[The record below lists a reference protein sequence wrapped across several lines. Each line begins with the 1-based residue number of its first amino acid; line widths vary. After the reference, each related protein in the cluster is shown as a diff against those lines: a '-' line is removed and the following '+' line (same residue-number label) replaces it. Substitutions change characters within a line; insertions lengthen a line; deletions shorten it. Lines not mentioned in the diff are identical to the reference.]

1 MKPQAQAKSKNN
13 DLVKR
18 ILNLPPTL
26 DLLIA
31 FPLAAYAG
39 YVLHAGEGPRMF
51 GFMAIAAAFCFAG
64 LGVNAVLRNIRE
76 LKVLEQYS
84 QPGLVTQLDEAK
96 FERIL
101 RALYTTRGYMIEEP
115 GDHHEDPAYDFI
127 LIRAKERLLVR
138 TRDWVEDKVPI
149 STLKKVWNAKRPVK
163 ATGIVIAT
171 NGEFAED
178 AVEWGRRQ
186 SIEMLTGRDIEA
198 AVLAEVADGQQND
211 KAGKKKPPTPTPSNS
226 MPQPVAAPVQLTAAP
241 VPPPPQFIFLDFAA
255 IENGTEQLGGLL
267 DKHPSYQIVATT
279 GKDRPLEDLK
289 AQLSGYGDRL
299 CGKTPDM
306 PQYGTSAR
314 YYEIVHYLANSANGS
329 NAKWIALDTQA
340 NAFPEGCAELVPIS
354 HMHGL
359 DQQALADLDSR
370 MRIVGN
376 RK

>member
-1 MKPQAQAKSKNN
+1 MKPQAHAKSKNN

-64 LGVNAVLRNIRE
+64 LGVNAVLRNMRE

-84 QPGLVTQLDEAK
+84 RPGLVTQLDEAK

-138 TRDWVEDKVPI
+138 TRDWVEDKVPL

-186 SIEMLTGRDIEA
+186 NIEMLTGRDIEA

-211 KAGKKKPPTPTPSNS
+211 MAGKKKPPTSPPSNS
-226 MPQPVAAPVQLTAAP
+226 MPQQVAVPVQLTAAP

-255 IENGTEQLGGLL
+255 IEKGTEQLGGLL
-267 DKHPSYQIVATT
+267 DKHPGYQIVATT
-279 GKDRPLEDLK
+279 GKDRPLEDMK

-306 PQYGTSAR
+306 PEYGTSAR
-314 YYEIVHYLANSANGS
+314 YYEIVHYLANSANGR

-354 HMHGL
+354 RMHGL
-359 DQQALADLDSR
+359 DQQVLADLESR
-370 MRIVGN
+370 MRIVDRRN
-376 RK
+376 

>member
-1 MKPQAQAKSKNN
+1 MKPQAHAKSKNN

-64 LGVNAVLRNIRE
+64 LGVNAVLRNMRE

-84 QPGLVTQLDEAK
+84 RPGLVTQLDEAK

-138 TRDWVEDKVPI
+138 TRDWVEDKVPL

-186 SIEMLTGRDIEA
+186 NIEMLTGRDIEA

-211 KAGKKKPPTPTPSNS
+211 MAGKKKPPTSPPSNS
-226 MPQPVAAPVQLTAAP
+226 MPQQVAVPVQLTAAP

-255 IENGTEQLGGLL
+255 IEKGTEQLGGLL
-267 DKHPSYQIVATT
+267 DKHPGYQIVATT
-279 GKDRPLEDLK
+279 GKDRPLEDMK

-314 YYEIVHYLANSANGS
+314 YYEIVHYLANSANGR

-354 HMHGL
+354 RMHGL
-359 DQQALADLDSR
+359 DQQVLADLESR
-370 MRIVGN
+370 MRIVDRRN
-376 RK
+376 

>member
-1 MKPQAQAKSKNN
+1 MKPQAHAKSKNN

-64 LGVNAVLRNIRE
+64 LGVNAVLRNMRE

-84 QPGLVTQLDEAK
+84 RPGLVTQLDEAK

-186 SIEMLTGRDIEA
+186 NIEMLTGRDIEA

-211 KAGKKKPPTPTPSNS
+211 MAGKKKPPTSPPSNS
-226 MPQPVAAPVQLTAAP
+226 MPQQVAVPVQLTAAP

-255 IENGTEQLGGLL
+255 IEKGTEQLGGLL
-267 DKHPSYQIVATT
+267 DKHPGYQIVATT
-279 GKDRPLEDLK
+279 GKDRPLEDMK

-314 YYEIVHYLANSANGS
+314 YYEIVHYLANSANGR

-354 HMHGL
+354 RMHGL
-359 DQQALADLDSR
+359 DQQVLADLESR
-370 MRIVGN
+370 MRIVDRRN
-376 RK
+376 